1 MIKSLICRYAAATI
15 LALVALLQNFRAHVY
30 DQSSWIGCG
39 FGMFATLDNHRTRF
53 FRWHL
58 PDGTSTSPD
67 ELECRYPHLAHD
79 AKVIPTSFHVG
90 RLGRAAAHEL
100 AADRSDR
107 ERHANPAPTGGL
119 RIELWKVELDFR
131 ASRLRAHPSVTVD
144 EFSWDD
150 SQT

>member
-15 LALVALLQNFRAHVY
+15 LIIVALLQHFRALAY

-58 PDGTSTSPD
+58 PEGASSGAGDF
-67 ELECRYPHLAHD
+67 ERRYPQLAHD

-107 ERHANPAPTGGL
+107 PRHANPTPTEGL
-119 RIELWKVELDFR
+119 RIELWKVQLDFR
-131 ASRLRAHPSVTVD
+131 ASRLRAHPSVRV
-144 EFSWDD
+144 EQFSWDD
-150 SQT
+150 SKT